1 MFAIVTGRLNYIHLD
16 EGELVDN
23 LLTSK
28 RKEDYDYLM
37 KYEHMLEP
45 KDLLQT

>member
-1 MFAIVTGRLNYIHLD
+1 MFTIVTRRLNYIHLD

-37 KYEHMLEP
+37 KSEHMMEP
-45 KDLLQT
+45 NDLLPP